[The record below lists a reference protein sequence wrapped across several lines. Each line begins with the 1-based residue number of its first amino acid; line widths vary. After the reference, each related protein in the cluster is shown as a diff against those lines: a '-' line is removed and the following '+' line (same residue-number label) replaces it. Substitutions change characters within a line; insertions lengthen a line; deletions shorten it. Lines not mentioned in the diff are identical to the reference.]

1 MLKFL
6 QRLIHSSRHKRKSPS
21 ALRQRLAFSKEDIK
35 KHATEYAIERD
46 GYVWVKSPGT
56 WEDSRKL
63 KLQCDGEGCYFRLD
77 EVDHKRDI
85 SSRFC
90 GRPLYFLSS
99 KFKLDI
105 ISTRS
110 QGSPW
115 ERATPQVLLED
126 E

>member
-63 KLQCDGEGCYFRLD
+63 KLQCDGEGCYFRTGRGGSQ
-77 EVDHKRDI
+77 KR
-85 SSRFC
+85 
-90 GRPLYFLSS
+90 YFVSIL
-99 KFKLDI
+99 
-105 ISTRS
+105 
-110 QGSPW
+110 W
-115 ERATPQVLLED
+115 ATSVFPIFEI
-126 E
+126 